1 MMPLAPGRFGL
12 QSTVDQETHDLLQE
26 AQDLMSHQVRAG
38 EIAPVLKCAL
48 KMWVGHL
55 RKQKFAATDRPGPA
69 RPSTFTRHIPAAVNR
84 AVWARD
90 GGQCAFVSDTGH
102 RCQAR
107 ALLEY
112 DHVEP
117 VARGGEA
124 RAESV
129 RLLCR
134 SHNQYAAACTFG
146 AEFMKRKRAEA
157 QRGGHKGKG
166 AGVLR
171 SRISS
176 LPTGP

>member
-12 QSTVDQETHDLLQE
+12 QSTVDQETHDLLLE

-69 RPSTFTRHIPAAVNR
+69 RPGTSARQVPAAVKR
-84 AVWARD
+84 AVCERD
-90 GGQCAFVSDTGH
+90 GGQCTFVSDAGH

-107 ALLEY
+107 ALLEF
-112 DHVEP
+112 DHIEP
-117 VARGGEA
+117 VARGGNATVEGA
-124 RAESV
+124 

-134 SHNQYAAACTFG
+134 AHNQYAAECAFG
-146 AEFMKRKRAEA
+146 AEFMERKRAEA
-157 QRGGHKGKG
+157 QRASHRGKG

-171 SRISS
+171 SHFSGS
-176 LPTGP
+176 